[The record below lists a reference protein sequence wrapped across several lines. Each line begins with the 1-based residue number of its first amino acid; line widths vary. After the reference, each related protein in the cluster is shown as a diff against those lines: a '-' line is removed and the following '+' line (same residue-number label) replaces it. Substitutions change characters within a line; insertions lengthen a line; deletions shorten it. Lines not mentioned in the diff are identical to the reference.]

1 MKATEDALFAK
12 LGISDRTPSA
22 ARRSTSG
29 GTLFDDD
36 EPPMPTPSRPAE
48 YMWPPLPAEKKP
60 LAVSGPP
67 VAADDPLSAAAAAA
81 APPSAKPAAHPSPP
95 NPLLAALTTPMPGFG
110 SSDVAP
116 PSWQLPRLSPL
127 HPGEILL
134 DRPVA
139 ATRLS
144 VRLNSPATPR
154 PGTLFLTNKR
164 LLWEVGS
171 DDKPSGMHP
180 LESMGVAA
188 EDQQGSLSVPLN
200 SVEKLRKLKL
210 PAGTASDGNVVIEVC
225 QKYNARPSVRTSLS
239 ESDYVRLHGVLRT
252 QIGAPTLPT
261 DARANLPRCYAVAA
275 GQLQIAAQGGPSAGW
290 SIYDAEREFHRQGL
304 NNPLS
309 HWRVTKLNTKYE
321 LCATYP
327 ALLVIPRRI
336 TEEDLVK
343 AAAFRSGKRFP
354 ALCWKDPFGP
364 SSISRCSQ
372 PMVGMAKSRSLQDE
386 ALLQAI
392 ADTNPFVEKLQV
404 IDCRPFINAQSNK
417 IKGKGYE
424 DTAHYPNMKL
434 TFMCV
439 ENIQSAPSLPPRADV
454 ASPLGDTWKVH

>member
-1 MKATEDALFAK
+1 MLTAIAATMKATEDALFAK

-60 LAVSGPP
+60 LPVSGPP

-81 APPSAKPAAHPSPP
+81 APPSANPAAHPSPP

-164 LLWEVGS
+164 LLGLL
-171 DDKPSGMHP
+171 DRGR
-180 LESMGVAA
+180 GRVA
-188 EDQQGSLSVPLN
+188 
-200 SVEKLRKLKL
+200 
-210 PAGTASDGNVVIEVC
+210 
-225 QKYNARPSVRTSLS
+225 
-239 ESDYVRLHGVLRT
+239 
-252 QIGAPTLPT
+252 
-261 DARANLPRCYAVAA
+261 
-275 GQLQIAAQGGPSAGW
+275 
-290 SIYDAEREFHRQGL
+290 F
-304 NNPLS
+304 
-309 HWRVTKLNTKYE
+309 
-321 LCATYP
+321 
-327 ALLVIPRRI
+327 
-336 TEEDLVK
+336 
-343 AAAFRSGKRFP
+343 
-354 ALCWKDPFGP
+354 
-364 SSISRCSQ
+364 
-372 PMVGMAKSRSLQDE
+372 
-386 ALLQAI
+386 
-392 ADTNPFVEKLQV
+392 
-404 IDCRPFINAQSNK
+404 
-417 IKGKGYE
+417 
-424 DTAHYPNMKL
+424 
-434 TFMCV
+434 
-439 ENIQSAPSLPPRADV
+439 ADV
-454 ASPLGDTWKVH
+454 AAAGYLPEDNGGVQAQAALDTFHTLVSDGEGEVTIARGAEAVHSAYGAPAPAVAHPQSSRFAIDRPPARALLSPCTRTPSAPEMTYR